1 MKKIIVI
8 FVFTLLSLVM
18 ISCEGALTGI
28 TFPDGFTTDP
38 PQTTLDTQTQTTSD
52 IETSQPTTE
61 DLTQNPSTSDVT
73 TSQITTSSETTSSQ
87 EPTEEPT
94 TEAPTTV
101 PTTEQP
107 TTVPTTTNPPTT
119 EDRATEI
126 NNLKLIMQNN
136 DMDVT
141 DEEAFASELYD
152 NGMRSSNLISMMS
165 DISTLMAVSPEADM
179 TDVYTVVDLV
189 MEDMDREM
197 MRAVLS
203 AVIKVEVR
211 NNLQAQIEPVI
222 TLSLEEGMTDKEI
235 HMIESMIDFIDLYGD
250 DAVDSVMMVIEYI
263 MDVQAVIE
271 PSYIQNI
278 EDLSAKE
285 TYTSIDLNMM
295 VMVKNGFINSFKNAL
310 PSQNDFSLFNLT
322 IINFL
327 DILTEDDIDYNPI
340 KADKQATMQ
349 RMSIELF
356 YDFLLSVDDDFVTAL
371 YNFSQNSEDAPTIK
385 IFAHE
390 VIGLV
395 DDFTDDYSTDI
406 QAVEDVM
413 SDAEKEALFN
423 DFLLDQ
429 VLPYIL
435 NDEFD
440 STTVDSISTIL
451 DTYIDYDN
459 LDDMMTIM
467 RSLGDDLIDGIV
479 TNDYALVD
487 AFIDMTM
494 IKEEDYSNMDDYN
507 LAMQTQFILI
517 INEGLDV
524 LNPMIQDGV
533 VEEYTVVIDLVADVI
548 GLQIEMQGLMESYDT
563 TDQMLLYDII
573 NTSIYNT
580 KSNQLSIMQK
590 TFDFAATS
598 GYIDSLYPIIMQMN
612 QSPSEETMAQFAIEL
627 ANAFI
632 DYHTL
637 IASDIDAIELEVQNL
652 TSNTNFVTLTD
663 ITQADID
670 EVNAIFDNFIPG
682 ILAQATLIKDY
693 DYTDLTTQEIA
704 NVQIFLSYF
713 IESESQPT
721 N

>member
-1 MKKIIVI
+1 
-8 FVFTLLSLVM
+8 
-18 ISCEGALTGI
+18 
-28 TFPDGFTTDP
+28 
-38 PQTTLDTQTQTTSD
+38 
-52 IETSQPTTE
+52 
-61 DLTQNPSTSDVT
+61 
-73 TSQITTSSETTSSQ
+73 
-87 EPTEEPT
+87 
-94 TEAPTTV
+94 
-101 PTTEQP
+101 
-107 TTVPTTTNPPTT
+107 
-119 EDRATEI
+119 
-126 NNLKLIMQNN
+126 
-136 DMDVT
+136 
-141 DEEAFASELYD
+141 
-152 NGMRSSNLISMMS
+152 
-165 DISTLMAVSPEADM
+165 
-179 TDVYTVVDLV
+179 
-189 MEDMDREM
+189 
-197 MRAVLS
+197 
-203 AVIKVEVR
+203 
-211 NNLQAQIEPVI
+211 
-222 TLSLEEGMTDKEI
+222 
-235 HMIESMIDFIDLYGD
+235 
-250 DAVDSVMMVIEYI
+250 MMVIEYI

-278 EDLSAKE
+278 EDLSTKE

-340 KADKQATMQ
+340 KADKQAAMQ
-349 RMSIELF
+349 RMSLDLF
-356 YDFLLSVDDDFVTAL
+356 YDFLLSVDADFVTAL

-390 VIGLV
+390 VIGLI
-395 DDFTDDYSTDI
+395 DDFTDDYSADI
-406 QAVEDVM
+406 QAIEDVM
-413 SDAEKEALFN
+413 SDAEKDALFN

-451 DTYIDYDN
+451 NTYIEYDT

-467 RSLGDDLIDGIV
+467 SSLGDDLIDGIV
-479 TNDYALVD
+479 ANDYALID

-507 LAMQTQFILI
+507 AAMQGQLILI

-524 LNPMIQDGV
+524 LNPIVQDGV

-563 TDQMLLYDII
+563 TNQMLLYDII

-637 IASDIDAIELEVQNL
+637 IASDIDAIELEFESL
-652 TSNTNFVTLTD
+652 TSNTNFVTLTG

-670 EVNAIFDNFIPG
+670 EVNAVFDNFIPG
-682 ILAQATLIKDY
+682 IHAQATLIKDY
-693 DYTDLTTQEIA
+693 DYTDLTTQELA
-704 NVQIFLSYF
+704 NIQVFLSYF